1 MTVLSAAQG
10 AALRLLGRKPTTIFS
25 SSNTFE
31 MELADLATETAVAI
45 AKEHEW
51 QKLKALATL
60 TGDGTTE
67 AFDLPSN
74 YDRMVK
80 DGNVHSSLYQTAY
93 FSRVDS
99 LDDWVMIGDLL
110 ATASPG
116 NWIIIGGQMNILP
129 AMASNETARFYYI
142 KNEITTTGGASF
154 TSDADVFILP
164 ERLLTLGLIWR
175 WRSQKRMEYSEDL
188 QNYEIALSQEIARDR
203 GARIIS
209 VGTQRYSGNVSLPYP
224 GSLGS

>member
-1 MTVLSAAQG
+1 MTVLSAAQS
-10 AALRLLGRKPTTIFS
+10 AALRLLGRKPTSVFS
-25 SSNTFE
+25 SSSAFE

-51 QKLKALATL
+51 QKLKKLGTL
-60 TGDGTTE
+60 TGNGSAT
-67 AFDLPSN
+67 AFDLPTD

-80 DGNVHSSLYQTAY
+80 DGNVHSSLYQTAF

-99 LDDWVMIGDLL
+99 LDDWILIGDLL

-116 NWIIIGGQMNILP
+116 NWIVLGGQMNIKP
-129 AMASNETARFYYI
+129 AMPSNETARFYYI
-142 KNEITTTGGASF
+142 SRNITATSPAF
-154 TSDADVFILP
+154 TSDSDEFVLP

-175 WRSQKRMEYSEDL
+175 WRAQKRMEYAEDMT
-188 QNYEIALSQEIARDR
+188 NYELALSQEIARDR

-209 VGTQRYSGNVSLPYP
+209 VGTRRYPGNVSAPYP
-224 GSLGS
+224 GSLGQ

>member
-1 MTVLSAAQG
+1 MTVLSAAQA
-10 AALRLLGRKPTTIFS
+10 AALRLLGRKPPSIFS

-31 MELADLATETAVAI
+31 MELADLATEAAIAI

-51 QKLKALATL
+51 QKLKKLATL
-60 TGDGTTE
+60 TGDGSTTV
-67 AFDLPSN
+67 FDPPTD

-99 LDDWVMIGDLL
+99 LDDWILIGDTL
-110 ATASPG
+110 AEPSPG
-116 NWIIIGGQMNILP
+116 SWIIIGGQMNIKP
-129 AMASNETARFYYI
+129 AMVSGETARFYYI
-142 KNEITTTGGASF
+142 SKYIASGKAAF
-154 TSDADVFILP
+154 SADADEFLLP

-175 WRSQKRMEYSEDL
+175 WRAQKRMEYAEDL

-209 VGTQRYSGNVSLPYP
+209 VGSQRYSGNVSLPYP
-224 GSLGS
+224 GQLG

>member
-1 MTVLSAAQG
+1 MTVLSAAQA
-10 AALRLLGRKPTTIFS
+10 AALRLLGRKPPSIFS

-31 MELADLATETAVAI
+31 MELADLATEAAIAI

-51 QKLKALATL
+51 QKLKKLATL
-60 TGDGTTE
+60 TGDGSTTV
-67 AFDLPSN
+67 FDLPTD

-99 LDDWVMIGDLL
+99 LDDWILIGDTL
-110 ATASPG
+110 AEPSPG
-116 NWIIIGGQMNILP
+116 GWIIIGGQMNIKP
-129 AMASNETARFYYI
+129 AMASGETARFYYI
-142 KNEITTTGGASF
+142 SKYIASGKAAF
-154 TSDADVFILP
+154 SADADEFLLP

-175 WRSQKRMEYSEDL
+175 WRAQKRMEYAEDL

-203 GARIIS
+203 GARIIN
-209 VGTQRYSGNVSLPYP
+209 VGSQRYSGNVSLPYP
-224 GSLGS
+224 GQLG

>member
-1 MTVLSAAQG
+1 MTVLSAASS
-10 AALRLLGRKPTTIFS
+10 ASVRLLGRKLTALFS
-25 SSNTFE
+25 STNTFE

-51 QKLKALATL
+51 QKLKTLATL
-60 TGDGTTE
+60 TGDGTKT
-67 AFDLPSN
+67 AFDLPSD

-80 DGNVHSSLYQTAY
+80 DGNVHSSRYQTAY

-99 LDDWVMIGDLL
+99 LDDWILIGDLL

-116 NWIIIGGQMNILP
+116 NWIVIGGQMNIKP

-142 KNEITTTGGASF
+142 SKNITVTGNASF
-154 TSDADVFILP
+154 SGDGDEFLLP

-175 WRSQKRMEYSEDL
+175 WRSQKRLEYAEDL
-188 QNYEIALSQEIARDR
+188 QNYEIALSEEIARDR

-209 VGTQRYSGNVSLPYP
+209 VGTQRYSGNVSMPYP
-224 GSLGS
+224 GALGQ

>member
-1 MTVLSAAQG
+1 MTVLSAAQS
-10 AALRLLGRKPTTIFS
+10 AALRLLGRKPTSIFS
-25 SSNTFE
+25 STNTFE
-31 MELADLATETAVAI
+31 MELTDLATETAVAI

-51 QKLKALATL
+51 QKLKKLATL
-60 TGDGTTE
+60 TGDGTAT
-67 AFDLPSN
+67 AFDLPTD

-80 DGNVHSSLYQTAY
+80 DGNVHSSRYQTAY

-99 LDDWVMIGDLL
+99 LDDWILIGDIL
-110 ATASPG
+110 ATPSPG
-116 NWIIIGGQMNILP
+116 NWIIIGGQMNIKP

-142 KNEITTTGGASF
+142 TRNIVSGDKAAFASDGDEF
-154 TSDADVFILP
+154 LLP

-175 WRSQKRMEYSEDL
+175 WRSQKRMEYAEDL

-209 VGTQRYSGNVSLPYP
+209 VGTQRYTGNVAMPYP
-224 GSLGS
+224 GVLG

>member
-1 MTVLSAAQG
+1 MTVLSSCQS

-51 QKLKALATL
+51 QKLKTLATL
-60 TGDGTTE
+60 TGDDTTT
-67 AFDLPSN
+67 AFNLPTN

-80 DGNVHSSLYQTAY
+80 DGNLHSNLYQTAH
-93 FSRVDS
+93 FARVDS
-99 LDDWVMIGDLL
+99 LDDWVLIGDQL
-110 ATASPG
+110 ATPSPG

-129 AMASNETARFYYI
+129 AMVTGETARFYYI

-164 ERLLTLGLIWR
+164 ERLLTLGLIWK
-175 WRSQKRMEYSEDL
+175 WRAQKRMEYAEDL
-188 QNYEIALSQEIARDR
+188 KNYEIALEQEIARDR
-203 GARIIS
+203 GARILN
-209 VGTQRYSGNVSLPYP
+209 VGTVRYPANVTMAYP
-224 GSLGS
+224 GILGS

>member
-1 MTVLSAAQG
+1 MTVLSAAQS

-25 SSNTFE
+25 SSSTFE
-31 MELADLATETAVAI
+31 MELADLATEAAIAI

-51 QKLKALATL
+51 QKLKTLATL
-60 TGDGTTE
+60 TGDGSTTS
-67 AFDLPSN
+67 FDLPTD

-80 DGNVHSSLYQTAY
+80 DGNLHSSRYQTAY

-99 LDDWVMIGDLL
+99 LDDWILIGDTL
-110 ATASPG
+110 AAPSPG
-116 NWIIIGGQMNILP
+116 SWIVLGGQMNIKP
-129 AMASNETARFYYI
+129 AMASGETARFYYI
-142 KNEITTTGGASF
+142 SRYIASGKVVF
-154 TSDADVFILP
+154 SADADEFILP

-175 WRSQKRMEYSEDL
+175 WRSQKRMEYAEDL

-209 VGTQRYSGNVSLPYP
+209 VGPQRYSGNVSMPYP
-224 GSLGS
+224 GQLG

>member
-1 MTVLSAAQG
+1 MTVLSSCQS

-51 QKLKALATL
+51 QKLKTLATL
-60 TGDGTTE
+60 TGDDTTV
-67 AFDLPSN
+67 AFDLPTN

-80 DGNVHSSLYQTAY
+80 DGNLHSNLYQTAY
-93 FSRVDS
+93 FARVDS
-99 LDDWVMIGDLL
+99 LDDWVLIGDQLS
-110 ATASPG
+110 TPSPG

-129 AMASNETARFYYI
+129 AMATGETARFYYI
-142 KNEITTTGGASF
+142 SKYIA
-154 TSDADVFILP
+154 TSKAAFSADSDEFLLP

-175 WRSQKRMEYSEDL
+175 WRAQKRMEYSEDL
-188 QNYEIALSQEIARDR
+188 KNYEIALEQEIARDR
-203 GARIIS
+203 GARILN
-209 VGTQRYSGNVSLPYP
+209 VGTVRYPANVTMAYP
-224 GSLGS
+224 GILGS

>member
-1 MTVLSAAQG
+1 MTVLSAAQS

-25 SSNTFE
+25 SSSTFE
-31 MELADLATETAVAI
+31 MELADLATEAAIAI

-51 QKLKALATL
+51 QKLKTLATL
-60 TGDGTTE
+60 TGDGSTT
-67 AFDLPSN
+67 AFDLPAD

-80 DGNVHSSLYQTAY
+80 DGNLHSSRYQTAY

-99 LDDWVMIGDLL
+99 LDDWILIGDTL
-110 ATASPG
+110 AEPSPG
-116 NWIIIGGQMNILP
+116 SWIVLGGKMNIKP

-142 KNEITTTGGASF
+142 SRYIASGKVVF
-154 TSDADVFILP
+154 SADADEFILP

-175 WRSQKRMEYSEDL
+175 WRSQKRMEYAEDL

-209 VGTQRYSGNVSLPYP
+209 VGPQRYSGNVSMPYP
-224 GSLGS
+224 GQLG